1 LVAGLACKPH
11 LYQQPTV
18 VLVEAQEPA
27 LVDQQLQGK
36 VMLAAQAQEVQRG
49 LEAEALGLP
58 VEHLRL
64 VLEET
69 EALVVLHQSLVRQ

>member
-1 LVAGLACKPH
+1 LVAGLACNPH